1 MNHMFTKSLQG
12 RFHWVKMTC
21 PFGSTKEGHLMKTK
35 ILRNTFLNL
44 GMIFGLVITARA
56 QNLYV
61 SLQGDLTN
69 ESGSIS
75 EYTPTG
81 VQQTFATATFPRGI
95 AFDNSGNFFV
105 GRTVL
110 GNHNEQAKVLKFPP
124 DRPRSILGAAQLSFI
139 EGVVTDTAGNVYA
152 VALDENT
159 FAGTIYEFAPDGTRT
174 VFGTTPDQT
183 FGLAFD
189 GAGNLYAADVFDVTI
204 YKFAPDGTRTVFVG
218 PSAFTST
225 QQPAGLAFDASVNLF
240 VTTLG
245 NRPNDAILVF
255 TPTGMESTFATGLNN
270 PHGMAFDAAGNL
282 FVAETIRDGGG
293 DILEFTTGGQRI
305 VFASGLNRPE
315 YLTFGPPR

>member
-1 MNHMFTKSLQG
+1 
-12 RFHWVKMTC
+12 
-21 PFGSTKEGHLMKTK
+21 MKTK
-35 ILRNTFLNL
+35 ILRNTFLTL
-44 GMIFGLVITARA
+44 GMIFGLAIAARA

-61 SLQGDLTN
+61 SLQGPISN
-69 ESGSIS
+69 SGGSIS
-75 EYTPTG
+75 EYMPTG
-81 VQQTFATATFPRGI
+81 VQQTFATAPFPRGVV
-95 AFDNSGNFFV
+95 FDNSGNFFV
-105 GRTVL
+105 GSTVL

-124 DRPRSILGAAQLSFI
+124 DRHQSVLGAAELSFI

-159 FAGTIYEFAPDGTRT
+159 LAGTIYEFAPDGTRA
-174 VFGTTPDQT
+174 VFGTTPGQT

-189 GAGNLYAADVFDVTI
+189 GAGNLYAADAVDVTI
-204 YKFAPDGTRTVFVG
+204 FKFAPDGTRTVFVG

-225 QQPAGLAFDASVNLF
+225 QLPAGLAFDGSGNLF

-245 NRPNDAILVF
+245 NRPNDAILVL
-255 TPTGMESTFATGLNN
+255 TPTGMESMFATGLNN

-282 FVAETIRDGGG
+282 FVAETIRDTGG
-293 DILEFTTGGQRI
+293 DILEFTTGGRI

>member
-1 MNHMFTKSLQG
+1 
-12 RFHWVKMTC
+12 
-21 PFGSTKEGHLMKTK
+21 MKTK
-35 ILRNTFLNL
+35 ILRNAFLNL
-44 GMIFGLVITARA
+44 GMMFGLAIAARA

-61 SLQGDLTN
+61 SLQGPISN
-69 ESGSIS
+69 SGGSIS

-81 VQQTFATATFPRGI
+81 AQQTFATAPFPRGI

-105 GRTVL
+105 GSTVL
-110 GNHNEQAKVLKFPP
+110 GNHNEQAKVLRFPP
-124 DRPRSILGAAQLSFI
+124 NRHQSVLGAAELSFI

-189 GAGNLYAADVFDVTI
+189 GAGNLYAADAFDVTI
-204 YKFAPDGTRTVFVG
+204 FKFAPDGTRTVFVG

-225 QQPAGLAFDASVNLF
+225 QQPAGLAFDASGNLF
-240 VTTLG
+240 VSTLG

-282 FVAETIRDGGG
+282 FVAETIRDTGG
-293 DILEFTTGGQRI
+293 DILEFTSGGRV

>member
-1 MNHMFTKSLQG
+1 
-12 RFHWVKMTC
+12 
-21 PFGSTKEGHLMKTK
+21 MKTK

-44 GMIFGLVITARA
+44 GMIFGLAIAARA

-61 SLQGDLTN
+61 SLQGPFLIDS
-69 ESGSIS
+69 SGSIS

-81 VQQTFATATFPRGI
+81 VQKTFATAPFPRGV

-105 GRTVL
+105 ASTDTNNRHDHAT
-110 GNHNEQAKVLKFPP
+110 VLKFPP
-124 DRPRSILGAAQLSFI
+124 NGHQSVLGNAALSFF
-139 EGVVTDTAGNVYA
+139 EGMATDTAGNVYA
-152 VALDENT
+152 VALEDKSPAL
-159 FAGTIYEFAPDGTRT
+159 AGIIYKFAPDGTRT
-174 VFGTTPDQT
+174 VFGNTPGQT

-189 GAGNLYAADVFDVTI
+189 GAGNLYAADAFDVTI
-204 YKFAPDGTRTVFVG
+204 YKFAPDGTRTVFAG

-225 QQPAGLAFDASVNLF
+225 QVPAGLAFDASGNLF
-240 VTTLG
+240 VSTLN

-270 PHGMAFDAAGNL
+270 PHGLAFDAAGNL
-282 FVAETIRDGGG
+282 FVAETLRNAQG
-293 DILEFTTGGQRI
+293 DILEFTTGGGEI

>member
-1 MNHMFTKSLQG
+1 
-12 RFHWVKMTC
+12 
-21 PFGSTKEGHLMKTK
+21 MKTK

-44 GMIFGLVITARA
+44 GMIFGLAITARA

-61 SLQGDLTN
+61 SLQGPLTN
-69 ESGSIS
+69 SGGSIS

-81 VQQTFATATFPRGI
+81 VQQTFATAPFPRGI

-105 GRTVL
+105 GSTVL
-110 GNHNEQAKVLKFPP
+110 GNHNEQAKVLRFPP
-124 DRPRSILGAAQLSFI
+124 NRHESVLGAAELSFI

-174 VFGTTPDQT
+174 VF
-183 FGLAFD
+183 
-189 GAGNLYAADVFDVTI
+189 
-204 YKFAPDGTRTVFVG
+204 VG

-225 QQPAGLAFDASVNLF
+225 QQPAGLAFDASGNLF
-240 VTTLG
+240 VSTLG

-293 DILEFTTGGQRI
+293 DILEFTTGD
-305 VFASGLNRPE
+305 
-315 YLTFGPPR
+315 

>member
-1 MNHMFTKSLQG
+1 
-12 RFHWVKMTC
+12 
-21 PFGSTKEGHLMKTK
+21 MKTK

-44 GMIFGLVITARA
+44 GMIFGLAIAARA

-61 SLQGDLTN
+61 SLQGPLTN
-69 ESGSIS
+69 SGGSIS

-81 VQQTFATATFPRGI
+81 VQQTFATAPFPRGV

-105 GRTVL
+105 GSTKP

-124 DRPRSILGAAQLSFI
+124 NRHQSVLGAAELSFI

-152 VALDENT
+152 VALDQNT

-189 GAGNLYAADVFDVTI
+189 GAGNLYAADAFDVTI

-225 QQPAGLAFDASVNLF
+225 QLPAGLAFDASGNLF
-240 VTTLG
+240 VSTLG

-255 TPTGMESTFATGLNN
+255 TPTGAESTFATGLNN
-270 PHGMAFDAAGNL
+270 PHGLAFDAAGNL
-282 FVAETIRDGGG
+282 FVAETIRDTGG
-293 DILEFTTGGQRI
+293 DILEFTTGGLEI

>member
-1 MNHMFTKSLQG
+1 
-12 RFHWVKMTC
+12 MTC
-21 PFGSTKEGHLMKTK
+21 RFSSTKEGHLMETK
-35 ILRNTFLNL
+35 ILRNIFLNL
-44 GMIFGLVITARA
+44 GMIFGLAIAARA

-81 VQQTFATATFPRGI
+81 VQQTFATAPFPRGI
-95 AFDNSGNFFV
+95 AFDNSGNFFAATTEAKIWDH
-105 GRTVL
+105 GR
-110 GNHNEQAKVLKFPP
+110 VLKFPP
-124 DRPRSILGAAQLSFI
+124 TGHQSVLGNAAQSFL
-139 EGVVTDTAGNVYA
+139 EGVAIDTAGNVYA
-152 VALDENT
+152 VALADKSPDL
-159 FAGTIYEFAPDGTRT
+159 AGTIYKFAPNGTRT
-174 VFGTTPDQT
+174 VFGRTPGQT

-189 GAGNLYAADVFDVTI
+189 GAGNLYAADAFDVTI
-204 YKFAPDGTRTVFVG
+204 YKYAPDGTRTVFVG

-225 QQPAGLAFDASVNLF
+225 QVPAGLAFDASGNLF

-255 TPTGMESTFATGLNN
+255 TPTGMESTFATDLNN

-282 FVAETIRDGGG
+282 FVAETIRDTGG

>member
-1 MNHMFTKSLQG
+1 
-12 RFHWVKMTC
+12 
-21 PFGSTKEGHLMKTK
+21 MKTK

-44 GMIFGLVITARA
+44 GIIFGLAITAHA

-81 VQQTFATATFPRGI
+81 VQQTFATAPFPRGI

-105 GRTVL
+105 ASTVAKVWDHGR
-110 GNHNEQAKVLKFPP
+110 VLKFPP
-124 DRPRSILGAAQLSFI
+124 SGHQSVLGNAARSFL
-139 EGVVTDTAGNVYA
+139 EGLATDTAGNVYV
-152 VALDENT
+152 VALDDT
-159 FAGTIYEFAPDGTRT
+159 SPDFAATIYKFAPDGTRT
-174 VFGTTPDQT
+174 VFGTTPGQT

-189 GAGNLYAADVFDVTI
+189 GAGNLYAADTLDVTI

-225 QQPAGLAFDASVNLF
+225 QLPAGLAFDSSGNLF
-240 VTTLG
+240 VSTLG

-255 TPTGMESTFATGLNN
+255 TPTGMGSTFATDLNN

>member
-1 MNHMFTKSLQG
+1 
-12 RFHWVKMTC
+12 
-21 PFGSTKEGHLMKTK
+21 MKTK

-44 GMIFGLVITARA
+44 GMVFGLAIAARA

-69 ESGSIS
+69 EAGSIS

-81 VQQTFATATFPRGI
+81 VQQTFAIAPFPRGI

-105 GRTVL
+105 ATTEAKVYDHGR
-110 GNHNEQAKVLKFPP
+110 VLKFPP
-124 DRPRSILGAAQLSFI
+124 TGHQSVLGNAAQSFL
-139 EGVVTDTAGNVYA
+139 EGLAIDTAGNVYA
-152 VALDENT
+152 VALADNT
-159 FAGTIYEFAPDGTRT
+159 FAGTIYKFAPDGTRT
-174 VFGTTPDQT
+174 IFATTPDQT

-225 QQPAGLAFDASVNLF
+225 QQPAGLAFDASGNLF
-240 VTTLG
+240 VSTLG

-315 YLTFGPPR
+315 FLTFGPPR

>member
-1 MNHMFTKSLQG
+1 MFTKSLQG
-12 RFHWVKMTC
+12 RFHWVTG
-21 PFGSTKEGHLMKTK
+21 FSSTKEGHGMKTK
-35 ILRNTFLNL
+35 ILRNVFLNL
-44 GMIFGLVITARA
+44 GIIFGLAITAHA

-61 SLQGDLTN
+61 SLQGPLTN
-69 ESGSIS
+69 EGGSIS

-81 VQQTFATATFPRGI
+81 VQQTFATAPFPRGV

-105 GRTVL
+105 GSTVL

-124 DRPRSILGAAQLSFI
+124 NRHQSVLGAAQLSFI

-174 VFGTTPDQT
+174 VFGTTPNQT

-189 GAGNLYAADVFDVTI
+189 GAGNLYAADVFDVAI

-225 QQPAGLAFDASVNLF
+225 QQPAGLAFDASGNLF

-245 NRPNDAILVF
+245 NRPDDAILVF

-270 PHGMAFDAAGNL
+270 PHGMAFDAVGNL

>member
-1 MNHMFTKSLQG
+1 
-12 RFHWVKMTC
+12 
-21 PFGSTKEGHLMKTK
+21 MKTK

-44 GMIFGLVITARA
+44 GMIFGLAIAARA

-61 SLQGDLTN
+61 SLQGPIAN
-69 ESGSIS
+69 SGGSIS

-81 VQQTFATATFPRGI
+81 AQQTFATAPFPRGV

-105 GRTVL
+105 GSSVL

-124 DRPRSILGAAQLSFI
+124 NRHQSVLGAAELSFI

-152 VALDENT
+152 VALEQNSPT
-159 FAGTIYEFAPDGTRT
+159 LAGIIYEFAPDGTRT

-204 YKFAPDGTRTVFVG
+204 FKFAPDGTRTVFVG

-225 QQPAGLAFDASVNLF
+225 QLPAGLAFDASGNLF